1 MFIRNAYRMVKKV
14 LGDIKYAV
22 ARKRYPVPQICQ
34 SEDTLKK
41 IINEKCSFSRYGD
54 GELNL
59 ILGNSIDFQKY
70 DYEMAVRLKEILISD
85 HSSMLIGLPDMFRDR
100 PDLIEKTQAF
110 WRCYNYLHWSDWGK
124 VLMRE
129 KVYYDACITRFY
141 LSYKNKAISKTI
153 LELWKSVWDK
163 RELLI
168 VEGEQSRLGVG
179 NDLFCNAKSIKR
191 ILCPSIDAYSVYDK
205 ILLSVSKVCG
215 KDDLILIAL
224 GPTATILAYDL
235 FEQGFQALDIGHID
249 IEYEWMLMNATNK
262 IVIEGKYTNE
272 VEGGKEVADIENPL
286 YNEQV
291 IMRI

>member
-1 MFIRNAYRMVKKV
+1 MFIRNTYKMVKKV

-22 ARKRYPVPQICQ
+22 AHKMYPAPQICS

-41 IINEKCSFSRYGD
+41 LANERCSFSRYGD

-70 DYEMAVRLKEILISD
+70 DFEMAERLRTILVSD
-85 HSSMLIGLPDMFRDR
+85 ASNMLIGLPDTFRDR
-100 PDLIEKTQAF
+100 PDLMIKTQEF
-110 WRCYNYLHWSDWGK
+110 WKSFNYSHWADWGK
-124 VLMRE
+124 VLQRD
-129 KVYYDACITRFY
+129 KLYYDTNATRFY
-141 LSYKNKAISKTI
+141 LSYTDKTVSKKI
-153 LELWKSVWDK
+153 LELWKLVWNQRD
-163 RELLI
+163 LVI

-191 ILCPSIDAYSVYDK
+191 ILCPSTDAYSVYDK
-205 ILLSVSKVCG
+205 ILLNVSKVCD
-215 KDDLILIAL
+215 KHDLILIAL

-235 FEQGFQALDIGHID
+235 FKQGFQALDIGHID
-249 IEYEWMLMNATNK
+249 IEYEWMLMNATKK
-262 IVIEGKYTNE
+262 IAIDGKYTNE
-272 VEGGKEVADIENPL
+272 VEGGKKVEDIENPL